1 MLAPVIHNLDNN
13 GPIRRQRGISKVM
26 STAAEPQITPLST
39 IREVKPGS
47 FIFERPLALP
57 PAFCDEV
64 IHRFEAHPEQQHEGR
79 IGQIQTKDRSVKVS
93 TDLVVS
99 NKEEWKDVDQ
109 MFFRSLA
116 AALREF
122 RETFPYFK
130 GPFKDMGYQVQRY
143 RPGDY
148 YHWHIDGGSH
158 EFSQRQLVALWYL
171 NDMPGPGGE
180 TQFLYQ
186 DVSIPPRRGTLVLF
200 PPFWTHEHR
209 AAEVKRGVK
218 YIATTWVVFA

>member
-1 MLAPVIHNLDNN
+1 VENKVKR
-13 GPIRRQRGISKVM
+13 GTGIR
-26 STAAEPQITPLST
+26 PLT
-39 IREVKPGS
+39 NIREVKAGS
-47 FIFERPLALP
+47 FIFERPLALS
-57 PAFCDEV
+57 PAFCDAV
-64 IHRFEAHPEQQHEGR
+64 IERFEAYPEHQHAGR
-79 IGQIQTKDRSVKVS
+79 IGQLRIEDPGVKS
-93 TDLVVS
+93 TTDLVVS
-99 NKEEWKDVDQ
+99 NKEDWKDVDR

-116 AALREF
+116 AAIKEF

-130 GPFKDMGYQVQRY
+130 GPFKDVGYQIQRY
-143 RPGDY
+143 RAGDF

-171 NDMPGPGGE
+171 NDVAGPGGE

-186 DVSIPPRRGTLVLF
+186 DVNIRPRRGKLILF

-209 AAEVKRGVK
+209 AVELKEGVK